1 MPHFSPAQ
9 RAYIRKHGKQHDLDP
24 SEAVGELN
32 IVPFLDIVVNIIMFL
47 LATVAYILAT
57 VQIDSNAPP
66 IAQAGRRPQPNQEQS
81 TLNLTVT
88 VGNDGIFVAGSGATM
103 APRCMGPAPLG
114 TRSPTIPKRML
125 DVVREGQMRRMMTY
139 DWAALTDCVA
149 RIKNEFPD
157 ETQVIV
163 SADPVV
169 EYEHLVA
176 AMDALRNQGQRRL
189 FGDVLISAGVR

>member
-9 RAYIRKHGKQHDLDP
+9 RAYIRKHGKQHELDP

-57 VQIDSNAPP
+57 VQIESNPP
-66 IAQAGRRPQPNQEQS
+66 PLATGRAARPQQQDQS
-81 TLNLTVT
+81 ALNLTVT

-103 APRCMGPAPLG
+103 GPRCEGPAPLG
-114 TRSPTIPKRML
+114 TRSPTVPKRML
-125 DVVREGQMRRMMTY
+125 EVYRDGAMRRMMTY
-139 DWAALTDCVA
+139 DWAALTTCVA

-169 EYEHLVA
+169 EYEYLVA
-176 AMDALRNQGQRRL
+176 AMDALRRQGNRML
-189 FGDVLISAGVR
+189 FTDVLISAGVR